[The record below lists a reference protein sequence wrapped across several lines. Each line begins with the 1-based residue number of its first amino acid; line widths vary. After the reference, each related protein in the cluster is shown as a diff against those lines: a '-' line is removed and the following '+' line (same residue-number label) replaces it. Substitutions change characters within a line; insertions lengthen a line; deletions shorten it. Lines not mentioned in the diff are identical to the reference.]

1 MNLPRDQ
8 LLPSATLPTNQ
19 YGRRR
24 GPHLPDDRENLEHRG
39 RLSYQIPEYATK
51 AQVALELIRFLQ
63 TPFVANRAF
72 QKSPEGERLHG
83 LFQEPKCLEVM
94 HRGQRLLHAA
104 EAGECDRW
112 SEVAA
117 FLQIPEQFEAVHA
130 RHDQVR
136 DNDVRIEGSELL
148 ERFAPIRGDLR
159 VKLRLGKHARQSSAL
174 ALVIVD
180 YEDPARNRGQC
191 GHESL

>member
-39 RLSYQIPEYATK
+39 RLSYQIPQYTSK

-83 LFQEPKCLEVM
+83 LFQEPECLEVM
-94 HRGQRLLHAA
+94 NCRQGLFHAA
-104 EAGECDRW
+104 EASERDRR

-117 FLQIPEQFEAVHA
+117 FLQMPEQLKAVHA

-136 DNDVRIEGSELL
+136 YNDVCIE
-148 ERFAPIRGDLR
+148 
-159 VKLRLGKHARQSSAL
+159 
-174 ALVIVD
+174 
-180 YEDPARNRGQC
+180 
-191 GHESL
+191 